1 MPESSCAPEFE
12 IVGWL
17 LAQII
22 RNDAHGRTRI
32 IRKNNLEKR
41 MLAPSRSLSFSDAA
55 PHPLVNRLSNDY
67 REYMYLFL
75 GCQQSILV
83 RHLGVSFSGGESLAC
98 RPGQALFCH
107 ARFPF
112 ELQSSSRRTP
122 IMISIA
128 ISKLTTTGSPVGQ
141 PA

>member
-1 MPESSCAPEFE
+1 MPENSCAPEFE

-41 MLAPSRSLSFSDAA
+41 MLAPSPSLSFSDAA

-83 RHLGVSFSGGESLAC
+83 HHLGVSFRAESLLPVVRA
-98 RPGQALFCH
+98 RRSSATPASPSNFKAHPGAHQ
-107 ARFPF
+107 
-112 ELQSSSRRTP
+112 
-122 IMISIA
+122 
-128 ISKLTTTGSPVGQ
+128 
-141 PA
+141 